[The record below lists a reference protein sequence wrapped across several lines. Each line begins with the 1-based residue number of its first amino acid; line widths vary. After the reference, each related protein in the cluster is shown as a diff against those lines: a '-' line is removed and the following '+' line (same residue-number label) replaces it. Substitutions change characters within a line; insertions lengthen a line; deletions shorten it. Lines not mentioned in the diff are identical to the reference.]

1 MHPSQSSFKTYHLEV
16 NRLHVIVERRGRE
29 RLRFE
34 EGFHLVG
41 QDVPGL
47 RGWVLLAKEVADPI
61 VDHILLYM
69 FEKLGD
75 FVLHCAQAAS
85 PPEDLRCNSCDWV
98 STYEGS

>member
-16 NRLHVIVERRGRE
+16 NRSHVIVERRGRE

-61 VDHILLYM
+61 VDHTLL
-69 FEKLGD
+69 
-75 FVLHCAQAAS
+75 
-85 PPEDLRCNSCDWV
+85 
-98 STYEGS
+98 